1 MDFNFIAERVKLS
14 LTSPKEL
21 VKKAVKDD
29 FNNVLVYFL
38 VIALPAAVQL
48 LFFKGK
54 TLLEPIEMLV
64 SIPPSLLGGIFTY
77 LISLPLMN
85 IITSLNL
92 FIGGAWIALLYDF
105 ITYESNVAFGAVGAM
120 ALYGVTLLNLF
131 IGGAWLHLWVYVLGG
146 KQGIKQTWKAMI
158 YASTPSLLLGWI
170 PFINIF
176 TGLWSFILTLL
187 FIGDM
192 QKIGWPKTLLA
203 IVLAGEIPILCS
215 LATLLWMLS
224 YFIY

>member
-1 MDFNFIAERVKLS
+1 
-14 LTSPKEL
+14 
-21 VKKAVKDD
+21 
-29 FNNVLVYFL
+29 
-38 VIALPAAVQL
+38 
-48 LFFKGK
+48 
-54 TLLEPIEMLV
+54 
-64 SIPPSLLGGIFTY
+64 
-77 LISLPLMN
+77 
-85 IITSLNL
+85 
-92 FIGGAWIALLYDF
+92 
-105 ITYESNVAFGAVGAM
+105 
-120 ALYGVTLLNLF
+120 VTLLNLF

-203 IVLAGEIPILCS
+203 IILAGEIPILCS